1 MKRAV
6 VLLVAVAALVAGID
20 MLADLTQDRPDHV
33 VPGSRSEIV
42 LEVSASDRT
51 GSNFLAAQGL
61 WGACQGNVWQRLA
74 EPGVVQVADGR
85 FRLTTEPAV
94 GEHSWRRLQGC
105 LEDATLDRVKGHVV
119 SKRDLPP
126 EPAPAGG
133 YEPGNLRS
141 PGDQGQPP

>member
-1 MKRAV
+1 MKRVLFGVLAV
-6 VLLVAVAALVAGID
+6 VALFAGID
-20 MLADLTQDRPDHV
+20 VLADLTQDRPDHV

-42 LEVSASDRT
+42 LEVSSSDRT
-51 GSNFLAAQGL
+51 GSALLSAQGL

-105 LEDATLDRVKGHVV
+105 LEDATLDRVRGHVV
-119 SKRDLPP
+119 SKTDLPP
-126 EPAPAGG
+126 AP
-133 YEPGNLRS
+133 
-141 PGDQGQPP
+141 